1 MGTNLQR
8 LIPVVMGLMVCLGCS
23 TYGANTVVSY
33 YYYFYG
39 PEETLDVLDASVIAP
54 ENRALANLERAVALL
69 ELGRYEESLA
79 ALERAEADLGA
90 PGATAA
96 LSISQ
101 SKHGP
106 WRPEVHER
114 VLVSTIAMANSLA
127 LYDVQGA
134 AAAADGALAEIAEIG
149 CGSCDFAF
157 TRVLAALAYGGAGRF
172 GDGIEALADLVV
184 IGRGEDLIAELRRRL
199 ETGVAGVQPAG
210 LAPPPVESE
219 RFVVAIL
226 LLGRGP
232 YKETDELDVSPTET
246 IRWSRYLPRD
256 PQAVGWAA
264 MDLEDP
270 AISVEFTD
278 VEELAVAGLGFR
290 AQRVIAGED
299 SSVDPDTHDL
309 RHWASLPA
317 SLQLLVVDIP
327 PETDVVDLVYY
338 SPEGFEIDRETLE
351 LPADWWGGPIYV
363 TRRMP

>member
-1 MGTNLQR
+1 MAP
-8 LIPVVMGLMVCLGCS
+8 IPS
-23 TYGANTVVSY
+23 SAII
-33 YYYFYG
+33 YYFYG

-54 ENRALANLERAVALL
+54 ENRALADLERAMALL

-79 ALERAEADLGA
+79 ALERAKDGLGA
-90 PGATAA
+90 PGTTAA
-96 LSISQ
+96 LSTSQ

-106 WRPEVHER
+106 WRPEAHER
-114 VLVSTIAMANSLA
+114 VLASTIAMANSLA
-127 LYDVQGA
+127 LSDVQGA
-134 AAAADGALAEIAEIG
+134 AAAADEALGEIAEIG

-157 TRVLAALAYGGAGRF
+157 TRVLAAFAYGGASRWA
-172 GDGIEALADLVV
+172 DGIDALANVV
-184 IGRGEDLIAELRRRL
+184 TIGRGEELIAELRRRL

-232 YKETDELDVSPTET
+232 YKETDELELSPSET
-246 IRWSRYLPRD
+246 VRWSRYLPRD
-256 PQAVGWAA
+256 PQAVGWVA

-278 VEELAVAGLGFR
+278 VEALATAGLEFR
-290 AQRVIAGED
+290 AQRVIAGEE
-299 SSVDPDTHDL
+299 SPVDPDTHDL

-317 SLQLLVVDIP
+317 SLQLLVVDLS

-338 SPEGFEIDRETLE
+338 SPEGYEIDRETLE
-351 LPADWWGGPIYV
+351 LPADWWGGPIFV
-363 TRRMP
+363 LRRMP